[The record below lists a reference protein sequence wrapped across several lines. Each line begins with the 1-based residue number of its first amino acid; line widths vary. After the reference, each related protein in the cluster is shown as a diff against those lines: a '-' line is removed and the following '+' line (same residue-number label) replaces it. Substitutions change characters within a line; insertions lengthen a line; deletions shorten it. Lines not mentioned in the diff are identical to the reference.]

1 MNLLLGSIVSGAMMI
16 LPLLMQMDISKPPG
30 GIAEWAV
37 FVISVGGALG
47 LLQVLMVKLVV
58 NPAIQASLKDIPTR
72 TEFEAHVETDREAHT
87 RMDNFISGYYQR
99 AIGETPGDSRHHAR
113 RRGDPQ

>member
-1 MNLLLGSIVSGAMMI
+1 MNLLIGSIVSGAMMI

-30 GIAEWAV
+30 GIAEWAA

-47 LLQVLMVKLVV
+47 LLQVLMVKFVV
-58 NPAIQASLKDIPTR
+58 NPAIQAQLRGIPTR
-72 TEFEAHVETDREAHT
+72 EEFSAHVETDKEAHT
-87 RMDNFISGYYQR
+87 RMDNFITNYYESN
-99 AIGETPGDSRHHAR
+99 IDTRHHAR